1 MHRSRNAVMFGFR
14 YDGGRV
20 LGERTRRSRFAGG
33 LALSAV
39 FVVAAIP
46 RASHAASCP
55 PPTGA
60 DPLLARL
67 DARERLAWIDRH
79 LGRTAAHSRTWAWG
93 WGLGLSASGIGSLA
107 AVPFVAPEERVDWY
121 TNAVSAAI
129 GVIPLVVS
137 PPAVI
142 RDAGRVHAAFV
153 TLPPGDDAAV
163 CQVLAEAERAL
174 DVDAA
179 EQAFQQSWWL
189 HAGNVAFNTGILLFL
204 GLGYQHW
211 TSGIINGV
219 AGVAVGEAL
228 ILSQPSATVEDA
240 VTYRRGLWSPEITAR
255 IALP

>member
-1 MHRSRNAVMFGFR
+1 MVIAVLGTQSTAIV
-14 YDGGRV
+14 GGR
-20 LGERTRRSRFAGG
+20 ERTRRRSWSTDG
-33 LALSAV
+33 LALVALLVTAV
-39 FVVAAIP
+39 PP
-46 RASHAASCP
+46 RAAHAASCP
-55 PPTGA
+55 SPAGA
-60 DPLLARL
+60 EPLLARL

-79 LGRTAAHSRTWAWG
+79 LVRTAAHSRTWAWG
-93 WGLGLSASGIGSLA
+93 WGLGLTASGIGSLA
-107 AVPFVAPEERVDWY
+107 AVPFVAPGERVDWY

-142 RDAGRVHAAFV
+142 RDADRVHAALV

-163 CQVLAEAERAL
+163 CHVLAEAERAF
-174 DVDAA
+174 DADAA

-228 ILSQPSATVEDA
+228 ILTQPSATVEDA

-255 IALP
+255 ITLP